1 METMSERIA
10 RIYIAKQKDQGL
22 PKKYLSGFKGK
33 ERTERTK
40 EIKKRQFEDY
50 KEKLYGVEVKKGG
63 FIAKGCGKVMND
75 RRKVT
80 KMY

>member
-1 METMSERIA
+1 MDNLKALRQKVKDYSNFKKEKKAYQEDEENF
-10 RIYIAKQKDQGL
+10 YKDKEKQIEQ
-22 PKKYLSGFKGK
+22 
-33 ERTERTK
+33 
-40 EIKKRQFEDY
+40 RQFEDY
-50 KEKLYGVEVKKGG
+50 KERLYGMEVKGGG

>member
-1 METMSERIA
+1 MDNLKTL
-10 RIYIAKQKDQGL
+10 KQKVKDYSNF
-22 PKKYLSGFKGK
+22 KKEQKAYQEEDEMFYKDR
-33 ERTERTK
+33 EK